1 VLNWIFQ
8 KSTLAVTSGLLAACL
23 SCARSS
29 QLTIAFIPQTT
40 ADDLWE
46 PAHLASLNATAK
58 TGYGIYWNGP
68 TSNNDIQTQVDL
80 LDQAVDK
87 RIAGMILA
95 PDHPLALMMPVRR
108 AVLSGIP
115 LVVIGSP
122 LPLVPSGKLFYVLND
137 EEEEGRIAARRIGAQ
152 LDGNGSVVILGLD
165 PNNGGVF
172 LRMQS
177 FEVTL
182 SREFPGITILSR
194 HMGSNSE
201 AQAEQAAHALLTGTR
216 RPDAILA
223 LTRTATTG
231 ALHVIEDSGQGKRII
246 LVGCDQNYGL
256 LYNLSLGK
264 IDSIIAQDTYAMGYR
279 ATQILLSERSG
290 SDAPSTIYIK
300 PILVTREN
308 MYSPALL
315 NVLTHDAR
323 VRH

>member
-1 VLNWIFQ
+1 VRKWGFP
-8 KSTLAVTSGLLAACL
+8 KSTLAVISGLLAACL

-29 QLTIAFIPQTT
+29 LPTIAFIPQTT

-46 PAHLASLNATAK
+46 PAHLGSLDATTK
-58 TGYGIYWNGP
+58 TGYSIYWNGP
-68 TSNNDIQTQVDL
+68 TSNNDIQTQIDL
-80 LDQAVDK
+80 LDEAVD
-87 RIAGMILA
+87 RHSAGMILA

-108 AVLSGIP
+108 AVMSGMP

-137 EEEEGRIAARRIGAQ
+137 EEEVGRIAARRIGEQ
-152 LDGNGSVVILGLD
+152 LDGKGFVAILGLNPD
-165 PNNGGVF
+165 NGGVF
-172 LRMQS
+172 LRMRS

-182 SREFPGITILSR
+182 TQEFPGITILSR

-201 AQAEQAAHALLTGTR
+201 AQAEQAAHALLTGSR

-231 ALHVIEDSGQGKRII
+231 ALRAIENGGQSKRII

-264 IDSIIAQDTYAMGYR
+264 IDSIIAENTYAMGYQ
-279 ATQILLSERSG
+279 AAQLILSARSESSG
-290 SDAPSTIYIK
+290 ASTVYIK
-300 PILVTREN
+300 PILITRAN
-308 MYSPALL
+308 LYSPELL